1 VKEKPSKNSNQ
12 WQTLA
17 SRGGGGAGG
26 VGDFGSLAGVA
37 QINQGGTGQTTRAAG
52 LNALL
57 PSQTGNVQY
66 MLLTDGA
73 GTVSWGAQPVAGLPS
88 QTSNS
93 GKLLTTDGT
102 NASWSGAVTVSGS
115 NATMAGTVFFSSS
128 ADVQASRAAAG
139 VLDVRHPSNTTSR
152 IDVTGATSAGLG
164 LRQSGVRDWFVTA
177 QSSELRTSCLTAN
190 SIASYE
196 SGVLVRVRDTTASTS
211 TSSGA
216 LVVSGGVGVAGA
228 INCGSGLVANP
239 LFTQTRKLEAQIPHT
254 VSTEDYLRIG
264 SNTGSTNTYA
274 GEFGYG
280 LTAGGSPQIRF
291 NRVHAGT
298 VTTWLTVPTSTGDA
312 EFAGSVKTAA
322 PSGGTAAAWKL
333 GTVATVS
340 PTSPNRTIEVDI
352 GGTIYYIHAKTTN
365 N

>member
-1 VKEKPSKNSNQ
+1 MADIRIK
-12 WQTLA
+12 
-17 SRGGGGAGG
+17 
-26 VGDFGSLAGVA
+26 D
-37 QINQGGTGQTTRAAG
+37 
-52 LNALL
+52 
-57 PSQTGNVQY
+57 
-66 MLLTDGA
+66 LT
-73 GTVSWGAQPVAGLPS
+73 
-88 QTSNS
+88 
-93 GKLLTTDGT
+93 
-102 NASWSGAVTVSGS
+102 
-115 NATMAGTVFFSSS
+115 
-128 ADVQASRAAAG
+128 
-139 VLDVRHPSNTTSR
+139 
-152 IDVTGATSAGLG
+152 
-164 LRQSGVRDWFVTA
+164 
-177 QSSELRTSCLTAN
+177 
-190 SIASYE
+190 
-196 SGVLVRVRDTTASTS
+196 TTASSTASDDFIAVDGTTNGTRKLNAFSPTFGGNATVTGTLTVNSSSSFAGLIQLNNNVAQYWLDSGATQRRTALVSSGNSTYFGPVDAGWGSTGYFSAGTTMVLRTNGASGTFNEAVSISTGGLVTIPSTSASTTTS
-211 TSSGA
+211 TGA
-216 LVVSGGVGVAGA
+216 LVVSGGVGVGGA

-312 EFAGSVKTAA
+312 EFAGSVKTGA

-352 GGTIYYIHAKTTN
+352 GGTIYYLAAKTTN